1 MDMSPLV
8 EDYVH
13 AYENVRGFF
22 NGDFRDL
29 AAFQEQAERIGSL
42 DGDRKPLASVLSQ
55 QNRDYGCGRRTQEN
69 IERLVRD
76 RAYAV
81 VTGQQ
86 VGLFSGP
93 LYTIYKSLTAIKLAE
108 YLDRHLPGSF
118 VPVFWLASDD
128 HDLAEIDH
136 IDLLGV
142 ENRIERILYKS
153 RTTRLKIPAV
163 DRTFSSEIADS
174 FERLSDLTRDS
185 EFKQDILSHLAE
197 AYRSGRSFADAFACW
212 MARLFGTYGLVLVDG
227 SHHELKRL
235 GKNVFAREIDA
246 YSPSTDAV
254 LRTSDELNR
263 AGYSLQVRL
272 RAGLL
277 NLFLIEKERQAVH
290 WKGDEFFVK
299 ETGSAYTRSELLALL
314 DENPAIFSPNVLLRP
329 IFQDH
334 LFPTVAYV
342 GGPGEIAYFA
352 QMKGVYE
359 SFGLPMPI
367 IYPRKTVTVV
377 EKNVGTVLD
386 RYGITVEDVWQDAQ
400 NLAKEIAKKQIPATL
415 DRVFRVAASHIQQ
428 DFRAIKQ
435 EIGRFEPTLEKS
447 VDLARGRVGRQLRIL
462 ENKVSR
468 ASHIRD
474 QDVSRQLHKAANS
487 LYPLGL
493 LQERVFNIVP
503 FLIKYGYPFLEG
515 LTETLDMEDHNHQ
528 VIRL

>member
-1 MDMSPLV
+1 MEMSPLV

-13 AYENVRGFF
+13 AYEKVSGFF

-42 DGDRKPLASVLSQ
+42 DCDRRSLASVLLQ

-76 RAYAV
+76 RACAV

-108 YLDRHLPGSF
+108 YLNQRLPGSF

-128 HDLAEIDH
+128 HDFSEIDH
-136 IDLLGV
+136 IDLQGV
-142 ENRIERILYKS
+142 DNRIERIRVKS
-153 RTTRLKIPAV
+153 LSSRLKIPAA
-163 DRTFSSEIADS
+163 DRIFSSEIADS
-174 FERLSDLTRDS
+174 IERLSDLTRDS
-185 EFKQDILSHLAE
+185 EFKQDILSHLGE

-212 MARLFGTYGLVLVDG
+212 MARLFGIYGLVLVDG
-227 SHHELKRL
+227 SHPELKRL

-246 YSPSTDAV
+246 YSPSTVAA

-263 AGYSLQVRL
+263 ADYSLQVRL
-272 RAGLL
+272 REGLL
-277 NLFLIEKERQAVH
+277 NLFLIEKERQAVR
-290 WKGDEFFVK
+290 WKADEFFIK
-299 ETGSAYTRSELLALL
+299 ETGSAYTRSDLLALL
-314 DENPAIFSPNVLLRP
+314 DEKPAIFSPNVLLRP
-329 IFQDH
+329 IYQDH

-352 QMKGVYE
+352 QMKRVYE
-359 SFGLPMPI
+359 SFDMLMPI
-367 IYPRKTVTVV
+367 IYPRKTVTVI

-386 RYGITVEDVWQDAQ
+386 RYRITVEDVWQEAQ
-400 NLAKEIAKKQIPATL
+400 NLVKEIAKKQIPATL
-415 DRVFRVAASHIQQ
+415 DRVFRVAASHIQE
-428 DFRAIKQ
+428 DFQSIKQ
-435 EIGRFEPTLEKS
+435 EIGSLGLTLEKS
-447 VDLARGRVGRQLRIL
+447 VDLALGRVDRQLRIL
-462 ENKVSR
+462 EDKVSR
-468 ASHIRD
+468 ASQIRD

-487 LYPLGL
+487 LYPLGR

-515 LTETLDMEDHNHQ
+515 LYKTLDMEDHNHQ